1 VAIAALSRLWES
13 RYGVGYTSV
22 IQPISQYLVQRILLQ
37 RYPELAA
44 FQHSCYRARAE
55 VRACQLCEKCLRVT
69 ALALAAGVNPATVGM
84 EVSRVFSR
92 WNATAVQLEEG
103 SANTHYASMNH
114 LIRFALANIDGKR
127 ADAFFKARRP
137 RDFVKARS
145 WRARRRFHRILSRI
159 GGVTA
164 ERLDTVKRGYL
175 SYLPDDIRDPIRA
188 LLESNAP
195 YDGEDDSA
203 VHAARAEVV
212 ALLTM
217 PLGRDSRHA

>member
-1 VAIAALSRLWES
+1 LRTGRGWEFDRYFSLSGAAIAALSRLWES

-69 ALALAAGVNPATVGM
+69 ALALAAGVDPATVGM

-103 SANTHYASMNH
+103 RADTHYASMNH
-114 LIRFALANIDGKR
+114 LIRFALANIDRRR

-164 ERLDTVKRGYL
+164 DRLDTVTSELRSGL
-175 SYLPDDIRDPIRA
+175 SSSRMRPMMARTIRPSTPRA
-188 LLESNAP
+188 PRWSP
-195 YDGEDDSA
+195 C
-203 VHAARAEVV
+203 
-212 ALLTM
+212 
-217 PLGRDSRHA
+217 